1 MASEEQINNQSR
13 FNDLQR
19 DSKELLSEYQQGIRE
34 SSEFVSVLTTRSSQL
49 VDVLKDTVS
58 QKSKSSQA
66 DKDLISSITK
76 INSLAKGFAT
86 PYTDAGK
93 AIRDSNKALDLHS
106 RLQKDVEVIG
116 NQLGQDRLEQANAY
130 KRAEEEIYN
139 TQKKIDDE
147 RKNASGLALKTAD
160 ELIEKDRNKIEAER
174 QFEKFKGENA
184 ALNISAIDNKVAAEA
199 AASQAVEN
207 SISEQKSA
215 IADQIRAQEQL
226 KAAKLTLSSLGDNA
240 SSAEKD
246 AAQNQINAAKDE
258 LDLAKESS
266 QIAKQKLDVNRSS
279 LDQTQS
285 SFKEAEREYLQKQ
298 SILKAAEKESRLA
311 QDDAQFALDNAK
323 ARGDIE
329 GQKVAQA
336 ALNLASGTQ
345 TLDTERDAL
354 EVAEAKLDVD
364 QQIYIEGQKSLGQS
378 QAGVEYL
385 KEETQRV
392 REIVQAQTLWNG
404 SLGAAKDILK
414 KIGLDNQI
422 ISIGLDEGTKAAQEY
437 SETLIKGRQE
447 ARGAAAKANVELE
460 AAAAS
465 RTASLEAYQSL
476 QASGSE
482 EAIEAA
488 RKELVARE
496 EVFEKSQIAAAE
508 ASKAAKESSSF
519 INKFKDSVKV
529 LGVGIGGT
537 FKGMASELKALG
549 ALGIL
554 VAGFKKAFKLI
565 GGSLVTGFISD
576 LKGKFTEGVS
586 YLKDQFFSLNSY
598 IEDAKAGETFLQFMS
613 QQTAEIATNLGIG
626 TAESAK
632 LITQAKGLSREL
644 GMLPEELAK
653 TTAELNIAFGTTQK
667 FSDDTVKT
675 MGQLTHQFGLTND
688 EASEFVKLSQL
699 SGKETS
705 DFTLE
710 TKTRVQALKEA
721 SNIAISEKAVMQE
734 IAKSSAA
741 IQLSSK
747 GQGKNLADA
756 AFHAKKLGLSLAQTE
771 AIGGSL
777 LDFESSI
784 ANEMEAELLIGR
796 DLNLDKARQFALN
809 NDIAGVAKEIA
820 GQIGSAAEFGKMNVI
835 QQEALA
841 KSVGVSRDELAGML
855 KTQELLA
862 GTGFSEM
869 SDAQEQFKKLLKETG
884 SEEAALA
891 KMREGGAS
899 DALAEQLRVVSL
911 QERRAQQ
918 ERDIVQAQASLAKNV
933 NALFTAFNKV
943 NKQIKEIKNTI
954 VDQMKP
960 FFDQF
965 AGLIG
970 EGGDAFKNQVLPYA
984 KQLGKF
990 MNDVGLRLVDIV
1002 RNNGPAIKS
1011 IFSGVLD
1018 LFGSIYSVI
1027 GGVVKQLLGIN
1038 NASAASSSFFESIN
1052 DTIQSMVERLKNV
1065 DISALTE
1072 KIRGFIQGVKDTFTS
1087 VKEGVM
1093 KAIDLI
1099 QNSAL
1104 GKFLSG
1110 NVGATSLAIA
1120 PIAFKGI
1127 KMGKDAF
1134 SGIKDL
1140 LGMKKGESQSNP
1152 LYVSDVSGGGGGGN
1166 DMMSNLMK
1174 GGGRKA
1180 GIGGGFKK
1188 GFKGLMDYAKMAVK
1202 GGRAGKVGRAR
1213 LLRAG
1218 KGLITGQGASFVGGT
1233 GKGSA
1238 QAAKAAGK
1246 LAGAAGK
1253 LGSVGKTLGKIAAGG
1268 GIGAIVGLAAEA
1280 TLGHFK
1286 KKAEAAADAM
1296 EEGEEKDKMIRKARA
1311 LGVAAETAKYAG
1323 YGVAIGTMIGGPFGA
1338 AIGGAV
1344 GAAVGF
1350 TKGMIDA
1357 EKARKR
1363 DASAAG
1369 KFAKAQ
1375 RIAAAKHAKALTNIE
1390 IKSAALQAKAA
1401 KEGFAKEQKVRL
1413 QFAEQLGASGETAA
1427 EKLLQL
1433 KNLDIDSTSDAFKSF
1448 AQDALNAGNIT
1459 EEEFAAALK
1468 GTISPLDLMEKAA
1481 KTSSTNLKK
1490 LYNSAIETAGALS
1503 NELKKSILE
1512 SAGVNEDVINAQ
1524 VGAVQAF
1531 TKTANI
1537 QSGDIFEKFE
1547 KNLLRL
1553 DNSEA
1558 VETLRG
1564 EDSDSRG
1571 FQRELIKKFEAQ
1583 GADADQ
1589 VKLAMELYANN
1600 LEAAGE
1606 DFNLDSAADVAKA
1619 IEGIGGSLVEVL
1631 QSDVLLAES
1640 KAKTAESSALSSIDE
1655 SGILKT
1661 IGNLTKDQLSTNGE
1675 LKSVLEAVGVNLEEI
1690 AEGGIN
1696 SDELQA
1702 IKESLTTGITA
1713 GLMGVEGSNPDLL
1726 SQLESAVPVD
1736 DFIIRPGQPA
1746 LKFNKDDLVM
1756 GGTNLGGSN
1765 ENASSST
1772 EKLEK
1777 ELQDLK
1783 QIMSGFVEQMS
1794 QVVNR
1799 PITVE
1804 LNGNK
1809 VGQALGQDSYR
1820 IQ

>member
-354 EVAEAKLDVD
+354 ELAEAKLDVD

-529 LGVGIGGT
+529 LGAGIGGT

-565 GGSLVTGFISD
+565 GGSVVTGFISD
-576 LKGKFTEGVS
+576 LKGKFTEGVN

-911 QERRAQQ
+911 QEKRAQQ

-933 NALFTAFNKV
+933 NAMFTAFNKV
-943 NKQIKEIKNTI
+943 NKQIKEIKKTV

-1134 SGIKDL
+1134 SGIKGL

-1152 LYVSDVSGGGGGGN
+1152 LYVSDVSGGGGN
-1166 DMMSNLMK
+1166 DMMGNLMK
-1174 GGGRKA
+1174 AGGRKA

-1188 GFKGLMDYAKMAVK
+1188 GFKGLMDYAKMSVK

-1233 GKGSA
+1233 GKGA
-1238 QAAKAAGK
+1238 QAAKAASK
-1246 LAGAAGK
+1246 LGGIASK
-1253 LGSVGKTLGKIAAGG
+1253 LGSLGKGLGKLAAGG
-1268 GIGAIVGLAAEA
+1268 GIGAIVGIAAEA
-1280 TLGHFK
+1280 TLGHFQ
-1286 KKAEAAADAM
+1286 KKAEEAAASM
-1296 EEGEEKDKMIRKARA
+1296 EDGEAKDKKLRQARNLA
-1311 LGVAAETAKYAG
+1311 IAGTTAKYAG
-1323 YGVAIGTMIGGPFGA
+1323 LGATIGSVIPGVGT
-1338 AIGGAV
+1338 AV
-1344 GAAVGF
+1344 GAAVGALIGF
-1350 TKGMIDA
+1350 TVGVVRA
-1357 EKARKR
+1357 EKERKFQE
-1363 DASAAG
+1363 SAEG
-1369 KFAKAQ
+1369 KF
-1375 RIAAAKHAKALTNIE
+1375 
-1390 IKSAALQAKAA
+1390 QAKYRKQLLKNA
-1401 KEGFAKEQKVRL
+1401 KLNQAIETNALKLKLRSERDSAIASLNVQKE
-1413 QFAEQLGASGETAA
+1413 FS
-1427 EKLLQL
+1427 EKLKGVDL
-1433 KNLDIDSTSDAFKSF
+1433 NVPLDGVNENFQTL
-1448 AQDALNAGNIT
+1448 AQNMLDAGNIT
-1459 EEEFAAALK
+1459 EEQFTAAINGTITPLDLMNAASQKAANNLTELYDVVGKAAQEQARAAETVVESQLGTNKAILEAEQKLIDSYASNAILLEQNSENLFKEFGKKLTVGIDTGAVAALK
-1468 GTISPLDLMEKAA
+1468 GTDSDVGTGFVDALSAMLEKETGQDQKAIQAALEGVATQLAKDGDFDLDSQEDILKLQQLVAERLNQGVDTQAKAVENAGLKAEKLGQEFGLKYTNSINEITKSQLEGSEELKGAISSLEGGTELLA
-1481 KTSSTNLKK
+1481 KSM
-1490 LYNSAIETAGALS
+1490 ADGALNTS
-1503 NELKKSILE
+1503 ELDQLKAFLV
-1512 SAGVNEDVINAQ
+1512 AG
-1524 VGAVQAF
+1524 G
-1531 TKTANI
+1531 TA
-1537 QSGDIFEKFE
+1537 
-1547 KNLLRL
+1547 L
-1553 DNSEA
+1553 
-1558 VETLRG
+1558 
-1564 EDSDSRG
+1564 
-1571 FQRELIKKFEAQ
+1571 
-1583 GADADQ
+1583 
-1589 VKLAMELYANN
+1589 
-1600 LEAAGE
+1600 AAGGNDE
-1606 DFNLDSAADVAKA
+1606 A
-1619 IEGIGGSLVEVL
+1619 
-1631 QSDVLLAES
+1631 LA
-1640 KAKTAESSALSSIDE
+1640 
-1655 SGILKT
+1655 
-1661 IGNLTKDQLSTNGE
+1661 NLTK
-1675 LKSVLEAVGVNLEEI
+1675 VF
-1690 AEGGIN
+1690 EGA
-1696 SDELQA
+1696 D
-1702 IKESLTTGITA
+1702 TA
-1713 GLMGVEGSNPDLL
+1713 
-1726 SQLESAVPVD
+1726 D
-1736 DFIIRPGQPA
+1736 DFILRPGQPA

-1756 GGTNLGGSN
+1756 GGTNLGESN
-1765 ENASSST
+1765 ENSSLST